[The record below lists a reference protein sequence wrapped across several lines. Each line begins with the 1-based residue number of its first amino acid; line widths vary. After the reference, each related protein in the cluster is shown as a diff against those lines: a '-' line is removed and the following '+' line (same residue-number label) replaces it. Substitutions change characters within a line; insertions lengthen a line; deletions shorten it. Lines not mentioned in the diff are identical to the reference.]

1 MVMGPAIG
9 PLGTW
14 GAKVAGGPSM
24 LYGILFSGV
33 AGGAG
38 GYINTSFNN
47 AYNEKND
54 SAWASAGYG
63 VIFGGAGS
71 AIGTGTFRWAGASLN
86 SSSVNNVIS
95 NFPSFLPTPSV
106 VSDTNSK
113 ADKQ

>member
-1 MVMGPAIG
+1 MGPAIG

-14 GAKVAGGPSM
+14 GAK
-24 LYGILFSGV
+24 V

-71 AIGTGTFRWAGASLN
+71 VIGTGTFRWAGSSLN

-106 VSDTNSK
+106 ASDTNSK